1 MVYTLGRGGPSRNG
15 VEDDS
20 MLGEH
25 FLPEFVQRNSQLKAL
40 DLTDRSL
47 DNGNDAPHRALKL
60 SLLSHYAQAAVTNQ
74 DRGSGIPYMCPAL
87 SHLVLVNEMSLTLS
101 AVRGIVSALTV
112 KDPTQQA

>member
-47 DNGNDAPHRALKL
+47 DNGK
-60 SLLSHYAQAAVTNQ
+60 
-74 DRGSGIPYMCPAL
+74 
-87 SHLVLVNEMSLTLS
+87 
-101 AVRGIVSALTV
+101 
-112 KDPTQQA
+112 